1 MDINKDFVISV
12 LQRKCQDLLNNN
24 LILEVNFLVE
34 QNKTREC
41 LEKIANL
48 ERKVESL
55 NKKKKKDEPTL
66 DGSSY

>member
-34 QNKTREC
+34 QNKTKEC

-48 ERKVESL
+48 EKKVESL
-55 NKKKKKDEPTL
+55 SKKKKKDESTL